1 MKILSVKFKNLN
13 SLRGEHKID
22 FNQAPFS
29 ETGLFAITGP
39 TGAGKTTILDA
50 ITVALYG
57 KVHRHNRD
65 VDEIMSRHTG
75 DCYSELEFEA
85 RNQVY
90 RAKWS
95 LHRAGGKADGKLQAE
110 KMELSEFRD
119 GDYVMIGEHRVTQIR
134 QQIESICGLDYP
146 QFLRSVILCQGD
158 FTQFLKSSDRDRSFL
173 LENITGT
180 EIYSQISVFVYDKLK
195 EEREKLSALESQL
208 GNVKLLSA
216 AEKSAYEQQYAEL
229 FAQEG
234 KLRAEQH
241 ATSLNIA
248 WIENIQK
255 LELRK
260 TSLNTESA
268 LLGSR
273 FAAAQEDFEKL
284 KWHQVAYR
292 FKPQYDN
299 INELIT
305 EEQKTAVNLQNMEAG
320 LPALEEQLKSAIASL
335 KLSIER
341 HVDAERLL
349 EQQNP
354 LIDEAIKKDEGLKG
368 VAVALAAAETE
379 HKAIQPEIAA
389 IRTKK
394 EDYESRIKRYTV
406 ELQQLQ
412 DYQLANVAYAS
423 LDKQLLVF
431 EQQLQ
436 RLNEVLAALSV
447 AERDRLKTINLIKDG
462 QHGLEKHE
470 AQLKAAETRYAD
482 LAREIAA
489 LEEQLL
495 SGLEGKQLENL
506 ETEVEGLPLLINN
519 YQQQWETVNALVT
532 FRKEYAIIQASLKAA
547 ALQQGVEEAQFA
559 QLEVEYEA
567 SRKLLEVYEKLVEA
581 EQRFQKYEADRVHL
595 KDGEPCALCGALHHP
610 FASGT
615 YEHQLSEAR
624 QQLEEQRKVVDALD
638 KKLLAS
644 RMEVQK
650 LKLTV
655 ENADKSLQDKLNA
668 GKTLRIKFEAINNE
682 LPDAVGDKDPLV
694 IEQLR
699 NATRARWEMLKSSLH
714 IAKQRKETLTKLQKQ
729 QDEVKISSINLER
742 DIALIKEN
750 IKNNEEQL
758 GRIQLV
764 TKQLEERQAEAVSG
778 IQAVLYPLQ
787 IAFNQ
792 NTLDEIHSTL
802 KLRSER
808 YQESERKLKTLS
820 EETARLGKE
829 LDPLAFDLQEK
840 LKAAER
846 MQIQIAA
853 LSRQLSDLS
862 AERASLFGDK
872 DPIGERNRL
881 NLEIRNLSLA
891 KDKALVLHQEIQKE
905 HSEAGMSI
913 RQLKENQRLLC
924 AKLERL
930 AEELTAQLQKE
941 GIAGIG
947 AIAGLLL
954 PEALA
959 AELTDRKRQLE
970 ESIST
975 NQELIKR
982 TELELELELKKS
994 LTSTP
999 LEALQ
1004 AQINTLGD
1012 ALSSLN
1018 QEIGRIKG
1026 IFAADEATIRQH
1038 EAITGQIHLQQQ
1050 EFSRWNKLCNLI
1062 GSADGN
1068 SFRMFAQ
1075 GLTLARLTEL
1085 ANMHLAQLTDRYS
1098 ILKSKDKDLGLEIED
1113 HYQADATRPMATL
1126 SGGESFLVSLA
1137 LALGLS
1143 DLASHKVQI
1152 NTLFID
1158 EGFGTLDADTLDVA
1172 ISALENLQAK
1182 GKTVG
1187 IISHVEA
1194 LKDRI
1199 GTQIQVEKQPGG
1211 SSKIRIQHYGAVMI

>member
-22 FNQAPFS
+22 FSKAPFS

-75 DCYSELEFEA
+75 ECYAELEFEA

-110 KMELSEFRD
+110 KMELSELRD
-119 GDYVMIGEHRVTQIR
+119 GEYVMIGEHRVTQIR

-195 EEREKLSALESQL
+195 EERDKLSVLESQL
-208 GNVKLLSA
+208 GSVKLLSA
-216 AEKSAYEQQYAEL
+216 GEKLAYEQQYAEL
-229 FAQEG
+229 IAQER
-234 KLRAEQH
+234 KLRGEQH
-241 ATSLNIA
+241 ATSINIA

-260 TSLNTESA
+260 TSLTAELQ
-268 LLGSR
+268 LLRSKLEAR
-273 FAAAQEDFEKL
+273 QVDFEKL
-284 KWHQVAYR
+284 RWHHAAYR

-299 INELIT
+299 IIELIT
-305 EEQKTAVNLQNMEAG
+305 DEQNTAVNLRNMEAG
-320 LPALEEQLKSAIASL
+320 QPALAEKLNSAMASL
-335 KLSIER
+335 KLALEQ
-341 HVDAERLL
+341 HNAAERLL
-349 EQQNP
+349 EQQSP
-354 LIDEAIKKDEGLKG
+354 IIDEAIKKDEGLKG
-368 VAVALAAAETE
+368 VALALAAVEAE
-379 HKAIQPEIAA
+379 HKALQPEITATK
-389 IRTKK
+389 TKK

-406 ELQQLQ
+406 ELQQFQ
-412 DYQLANVAYAS
+412 EYQLANIMDAS

-436 RLNEVLAALSV
+436 RLNEVLTALAV
-447 AERDRLKTINLIKDG
+447 AERDRLKTLNLIKDG
-462 QHGLEKHE
+462 QHGMEKH
-470 AQLKAAETRYAD
+470 ALQLKAAETRYAD
-482 LAREIAA
+482 LARQIAA

-495 SGLEGKQLENL
+495 NGLAGKQLEKL
-506 ETEVEGLPLLINN
+506 EAEVEGLPVLISN
-519 YQQQWETVNALVT
+519 YQQQWETVTALVT
-532 FRKEYAIIQASLKAA
+532 FRKEYAAIQASIKAA
-547 ALQQGVEEAQFA
+547 ALQQGLEEEQFA
-559 QLEVEYEA
+559 RLEVDYEA
-567 SRKLLEVYEKLVEA
+567 SRKLLEVQQKLVEA
-581 EQRFQKYEADRVHL
+581 EERFHKYEADRVHL

-610 FASGT
+610 FASAEH
-615 YEHQLSEAR
+615 EHQLSEAR

-644 RMEVQK
+644 RMEVQR

-655 ENADKSLQDKLNA
+655 ENAEKALQEKLNA
-668 GKTLRIKFEAINNE
+668 GKNLRVKFESINIE
-682 LPDAVGDKDPLV
+682 LPDAVSDKDPLV
-694 IEQLR
+694 IEQFR
-699 NATRARWEMLKSSLH
+699 DEAKVRWETLRSSLQT
-714 IAKQRKETLTKLQKQ
+714 AKQRMEALTKLQKQ
-729 QDEVKISSINLER
+729 QDEVKISSINLEG
-742 DIALIKEN
+742 DVALIKEN

-758 GRIQLV
+758 GRILLV
-764 TKQLEERQAEAVSG
+764 TKQLEERKGEAVFG
-778 IQAVLYPLQ
+778 IKAVLDPLQ
-787 IAFNQ
+787 ITFDQ
-792 NTLDEIHSTL
+792 NTLEEIHSTM

-808 YQESERKLKTLS
+808 YQESERKLKTLT
-820 EETARLGKE
+820 EETTRLGKE
-829 LDPLAFDLQEK
+829 LDPLAFNLQEQFK
-840 LKAAER
+840 LAER
-846 MQIQIAA
+846 MQIQISQ
-853 LSRQLSDLS
+853 LTKQLSDLS

-872 DPIGERNRL
+872 DPIEERNRL
-881 NLEIRNLSLA
+881 NRNIRNLSLE
-891 KDKALVLHQEIQKE
+891 KDKALALQQEIQKE
-905 HSEAGMSI
+905 QSEAGMSI
-913 RQLKENQRLLC
+913 RQLQENQGILL
-924 AKLERL
+924 AKLARL
-930 AEELTAQLQKE
+930 KEELTAQLQRE
-941 GIAGIG
+941 GIAGIDT
-947 AIAGLLL
+947 IAGLLL
-954 PEALA
+954 PEELA
-959 AELTDRKRQLE
+959 AELTDIKRQLE

-982 TELELELELKKS
+982 TELELDAELKKS
-994 LTSTP
+994 LTSSA
-999 LEALQ
+999 LENLQ
-1004 AQINTLGD
+1004 AQLNTVSD

-1085 ANMHLAQLTDRYS
+1085 ANKHLVQLTDRYS

-1194 LKDRI
+1194 LKERI
-1199 GTQIQVEKQPGG
+1199 GTQVQVEKQPGG
-1211 SSKIRIQHYGAVMI
+1211 SSKIKIQHYGAVMI